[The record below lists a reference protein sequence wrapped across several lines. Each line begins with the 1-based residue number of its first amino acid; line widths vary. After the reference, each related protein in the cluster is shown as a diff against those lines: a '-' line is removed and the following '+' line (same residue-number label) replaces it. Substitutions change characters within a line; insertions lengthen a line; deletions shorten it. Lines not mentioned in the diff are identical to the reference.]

1 MLKTFLVVTII
12 VTIIAFVILL
22 FLMGKFLYD
31 HGLSGVDIDVEKEKK
46 VIQDAIDNGDFLA
59 RFMDNWASAM
69 TVVVII
75 DIVLAILSLL

>member
-31 HGLSGVDIDVEKEKK
+31 HGLLGVDVDIEKEKK

-59 RFMDNWASAM
+59 CFMDNWASAM

-75 DIVLAILSLL
+75 DVVLAVLSLL